1 MGYSRHPAYPFATW
15 SHDELPVIL
24 RSAFL
29 PAALALMLA
38 STAAPA
44 QALDPRVRDHDVA
57 RMAAERGEIRSLG
70 EIRDRVGAR
79 VRGELVGSELDMRA
93 RRYRLR
99 YLRDGAVV
107 EVDVDAR
114 TGKIVGIEGN

>member
-1 MGYSRHPAYPFATW
+1 MLT
-15 SHDELPVIL
+15 
-24 RSAFL
+24 
-29 PAALALMLA
+29 ALGLSLA

-44 QALDPRVRDHDVA
+44 EALDPRVRDHDVA
-57 RMAAERGEIRSLG
+57 RSAAERGEIRTLG

-93 RRYRLR
+93 KRYRLR